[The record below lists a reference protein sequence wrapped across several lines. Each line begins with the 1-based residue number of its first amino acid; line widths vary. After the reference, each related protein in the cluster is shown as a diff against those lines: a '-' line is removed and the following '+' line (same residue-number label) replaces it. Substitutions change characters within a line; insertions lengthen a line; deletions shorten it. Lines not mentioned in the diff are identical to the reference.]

1 MKRALYD
8 TDHEDFRAMA
18 RAFVAKEVTP
28 HVASWEAAGEVDR
41 SLYRAAGAA
50 GLLGLGVEEEYGG
63 SGVDDFRYNA
73 VLIEELC
80 RAGATSVSMNI
91 NGFTDLIAP
100 YFRELAT
107 PEQKA
112 RWLPGLADGSLV
124 AAIAMT
130 EPAAGSDLRGI
141 RTRAERQADGYL
153 LNGAKTFISNGVIA
167 DLVLVVARTTAD
179 DGQEGLSLFVVE
191 RGMPGF
197 ERGRRLHKLGLSAQ
211 DTAELSFTDVLV
223 PAANLLGEEGRG
235 MEYLKRNLPQERVSV
250 AVTAAA
256 TMRRVLDG
264 TIAYTRERVVFGR
277 PLSEHQAT
285 RFTLAELATETEIAQ
300 TFTDRCVGELTAG
313 RLTATEA
320 AMAKWWVTERQ
331 QRLVSRCLQLHGGY
345 GYMTEYPIA
354 RDFVDSRASTLFA
367 GTTEI
372 MKEIIGKALVR

>member
-1 MKRALYD
+1 MKRELYD
-8 TDHEDFRAMA
+8 TDHEDFRGMA

-28 HVASWEAAGEVDR
+28 HLASWEAAGEVDR

-80 RAGATSVSMNI
+80 RAGATSISMNL

-107 PEQKA
+107 HEQKT

-153 LNGAKTFISNGVIA
+153 LNGAKTFISNGMLA
-167 DLVLVVARTTAD
+167 DLVIVVARTTAEG
-179 DGQEGLSLFVVE
+179 GQEGLSLFVVE

-197 ERGRRLHKLGLSAQ
+197 ERGRKLHKLGLSAQ
-211 DTAELSFTDVLV
+211 DTAELSFTGVPV
-223 PAANLLGEEGRG
+223 PAANLLGEEGRA
-235 MEYLKRNLPQERVSV
+235 MEYLKRNLPQERISV

-256 TMRRVLDG
+256 TMRRVLDE
-264 TIAYTRERVVFGR
+264 TIAYTRDRVVFGR
-277 PLSEHQAT
+277 PLSKLQAT

-300 TFTDRCVGELTAG
+300 TFTDRCVAALVAG

-331 QRLVSRCLQLHGGY
+331 QQLVSRCLQLHGGY
-345 GYMTEYPIA
+345 GYMTEYQIA

-372 MKEIIGKALVR
+372 MKEIIGKSLLR

>member
-1 MKRALYD
+1 MKRELYD

-18 RAFVAKEVTP
+18 RAFVAKEVNP
-28 HVASWEAAGEVDR
+28 HLAAWEAAGQVDR
-41 SLYRAAGAA
+41 SLFRAAGAA

-73 VLIEELC
+73 VLNEELC
-80 RAGATSVSMNI
+80 RAGATSVVMNI

-100 YFRELAT
+100 YFRELAA

-112 RWLPGLADGSLV
+112 RWLPRLADGSLV

-130 EPAAGSDLRGI
+130 EPGAGSDLRGI
-141 RTRAERQADGYL
+141 RTRAERTADGYV
-153 LNGAKTFISNGVIA
+153 LNGTKTFISNGILA
-167 DLVLVVARTTAD
+167 DLVIVVARTDAE

-191 RGMPGF
+191 QDMPGF
-197 ERGRRLHKLGLSAQ
+197 ERGRKLDKLGLSAQ
-211 DTAELSFTDVLV
+211 DTAELSFTDVPV
-223 PAANLLGEEGRG
+223 PAANLLGEEGQG
-235 MEYLKRNLPQERVSV
+235 LAYLKRNLPQERISV
-250 AVTAAA
+250 TVTAAA
-256 TMRRVLDG
+256 TMRRVLDE
-264 TIAYTRERVVFGR
+264 TIAYTRDRIVFGR
-277 PLSEHQAT
+277 PLSELQAT

-300 TFTDRCVGELTAG
+300 TFTDRCVAALVAG

-331 QRLVSRCLQLHGGY
+331 QHLVTRCLQLHGGY

-354 RDFVDSRASTLFA
+354 RDFVDTRASTLFA

-372 MKEIIGKALVR
+372 MKEIIGKSLLR

>member
-1 MKRALYD
+1 MKRELYD

-28 HVASWEAAGEVDR
+28 HLASWEAAGEVDR
-41 SLYRAAGAA
+41 SLYRVAGVA

-112 RWLPGLADGSLV
+112 RWMPGLADGSLV

-141 RTRAERQADGYL
+141 RTRAERRADGYL
-153 LNGAKTFISNGVIA
+153 LNGAKTFISNGMLA
-167 DLVLVVARTTAD
+167 DLVIVVARTDAD

-197 ERGRRLHKLGLSAQ
+197 ERGRKLHKLGLAAQ
-211 DTAELSFTDVLV
+211 DTAELSFTDVPV

-235 MEYLKRNLPQERVSV
+235 MEYLKRNLPRERVSV
-250 AVTAAA
+250 TVTAAA
-256 TMRRVLDG
+256 TMRRVLDD
-264 TIAYTRERVVFGR
+264 TIAYTRNRIVFGR
-277 PLSEHQAT
+277 PLSELQAT

-300 TFTDRCVGELTAG
+300 TFTDRCVGELVAG
-313 RLTATEA
+313 RLTVTDA

-331 QRLVSRCLQLHGGY
+331 QQLVSRCLQLHGGY

-372 MKEIIGKALVR
+372 MKEIIGKSLLR

>member
-1 MKRALYD
+1 MKRDLYD

-18 RAFVAKEVTP
+18 RAFVAKEVTL
-28 HVASWEAAGEVDR
+28 HLASWEAAGEVDR

-80 RAGATSVSMNI
+80 RAGATSVVMNI

-112 RWLPGLADGSLV
+112 RWMPALADGSLV

-153 LNGAKTFISNGVIA
+153 LNGAKTFISNGILA
-167 DLVLVVARTTAD
+167 DLVVVAARTTAD

-197 ERGRRLHKLGLSAQ
+197 ERGRKLHKLGLSAQ
-211 DTAELSFTDVLV
+211 DTAELSFTDVPV

-235 MEYLKRNLPQERVSV
+235 LEYLKQNLPQERISV

-256 TMRRVLDG
+256 TMRRVLDE
-264 TIAYTRERVVFGR
+264 TIRYTRDRIVFGR
-277 PLSEHQAT
+277 PLSELQAT
-285 RFTLAELATETEIAQ
+285 RFTLAELATETEVAQ
-300 TFTDRCVGELTAG
+300 TFTDRCVGELVVG
-313 RLTATEA
+313 RLTDTEA

-331 QRLVSRCLQLHGGY
+331 QQLVSRCLQLHGGY

-354 RDFVDSRASTLFA
+354 KDFVDTRASTLFA

-372 MKEIIGKALVR
+372 MKEIIGKSLVR

>member
-1 MKRALYD
+1 MKRDLYD

-18 RAFVAKEVTP
+18 RAFVAKEVSP
-28 HVASWEAAGEVDR
+28 YLAAWAAAGEVDR

-73 VLIEELC
+73 VLNEELC
-80 RAGATSVSMNI
+80 RAGATSVSMNL

-141 RTRAERQADGYL
+141 RARAERRADGYL
-153 LNGAKTFISNGVIA
+153 LNGAKTFISNGLIA
-167 DLVLVVARTTAD
+167 DLVIVVARTTAE
-179 DGQEGLSLFVVE
+179 DGSEGLSLFVVE

-211 DTAELSFTDVLV
+211 DTAELSFTDVPV

-235 MEYLKRNLPQERVSV
+235 LEYLKRNLPRERVSV
-250 AVTAAA
+250 AVTGAA
-256 TMRRVLDG
+256 TMRRVLDD
-264 TIAYTRERVVFGR
+264 TIAYTRDRTVFGG
-277 PLSEHQAT
+277 PLSELQAT
-285 RFTLAELATETEIAQ
+285 RFTLAELATETEIAR
-300 TFTDRCVGELTAG
+300 TFTDRCVAELVAG

-345 GYMTEYPIA
+345 GYMTEYAIA
-354 RDFVDSRASTLFA
+354 RDFVDTRAGTLFA

-372 MKEIIGKALVR
+372 MKEIIGKSLVR

>member
-1 MKRALYD
+1 MKREIYD
-8 TDHEDFRAMA
+8 TDQQDFRAMV

-28 HVASWEAAGEVDR
+28 HLASWEAAGQVDR
-41 SLYRAAGAA
+41 VLYRAAGAV

-73 VLIEELC
+73 VLNEELC
-80 RAGATSVSMNI
+80 RAGATSVVMNL
-91 NGFTDLIAP
+91 NGFTDLVAP
-100 YFRELAT
+100 YFRALAT

-130 EPAAGSDLRGI
+130 EPGAGSDLRGI
-141 RTRAERQADGYL
+141 RTRAERRRDGYL
-153 LNGAKTFISNGVIA
+153 LNGTKIFISNGILA
-167 DLVLVVARTTAD
+167 DLVIVVARTTAD
-179 DGQEGLSLFVVE
+179 DGQEGLNLLVVE

-197 ERGRRLHKLGLSAQ
+197 ERGRKLDKLGLSAQ

-235 MEYLKRNLPQERVSV
+235 MEYLKRNLSQERLSV
-250 AVTAAA
+250 TVTAAA
-256 TMRRVLDG
+256 TMRRVLEE
-264 TIAYTRERVVFGR
+264 TIAYTRDRIVFGR
-277 PLSEHQAT
+277 PLSELQAT

-300 TFTDRCVGELTAG
+300 TFTDRCVAELASG
-313 RLTATEA
+313 RLTDTEA

-331 QRLVSRCLQLHGGY
+331 QHLVSRCLQLHGGY

-354 RDFVDSRASTLFA
+354 RDFVDTRASTLFA

-372 MKEIIGKALVR
+372 MKEIIGKSLLR

>member
-1 MKRALYD
+1 MKRDLYD

-18 RAFVAKEVTP
+18 RAFVAKEVAP
-28 HVASWEAAGEVDR
+28 HLDAWEAAGEVDR

-80 RAGATSVSMNI
+80 RAGATSVSMNL

-100 YFRELAT
+100 YFRELAA

-130 EPAAGSDLRGI
+130 EPAAGSDLRGM
-141 RTRAERQADGYL
+141 RSRAERQADGYL
-153 LNGAKTFISNGVIA
+153 LNGAKTFISNGMLA
-167 DLVLVVARTTAD
+167 DLAIVVARTVAD

-191 RGMPGF
+191 REMPGF
-197 ERGRRLHKLGLSAQ
+197 ERGRKLHKLGLSAQ

-235 MEYLKRNLPQERVSV
+235 MEYLKRNLPQERISV
-250 AVTAAA
+250 AVTAVA
-256 TMRRVLDG
+256 TMRRVLEQA
-264 TIAYTRERVVFGR
+264 IAYTRERTVFGR
-277 PLSEHQAT
+277 PLSELQAT

-300 TFTDRCVGELTAG
+300 TFTDRCVGELVAG
-313 RLTATEA
+313 RLTPTEA
-320 AMAKWWVTERQ
+320 AMAKWWVTEHQ
-331 QRLVSRCLQLHGGY
+331 QQIVSRCLQLHGGY

-354 RDFVDSRASTLFA
+354 KDFVDSRASTLFA

-372 MKEIIGKALVR
+372 MKEIIGKSLVR

>member
-1 MKRALYD
+1 MKRDLYD
-8 TDHEDFRAMA
+8 TEHEDFRAMA

-28 HVASWEAAGEVDR
+28 YLASWEAAGEVDR

-63 SGVDDFRYNA
+63 SGVDDFRFHA
-73 VLIEELC
+73 VLNEELC
-80 RAGATSVSMNI
+80 RAGATSVSMNL

-130 EPAAGSDLRGI
+130 EPGAGSDLRGI
-141 RTRAERQADGYL
+141 RTRAERHADGYL

-167 DLVLVVARTTAD
+167 DLVVVVARTGAE
-179 DGQEGLSLFVVE
+179 DGREGLSLFVVE

-211 DTAELSFTDVLV
+211 DTAELSFTDVPV

-264 TIAYTRERVVFGR
+264 TIAYTRDRIVFGR
-277 PLSEHQAT
+277 PLSELQTT
-285 RFTLAELATETEIAQ
+285 RFTLAELATDTEIAQ
-300 TFTDRCVGELTAG
+300 TFTDRCVRELVAG
-313 RLTATEA
+313 RLTPTEA

-331 QRLVSRCLQLHGGY
+331 QQLVSRCLQLHGGY
-345 GYMTEYPIA
+345 GYMTEYSIA
-354 RDFVDSRASTLFA
+354 RDFVDTRASTLFA

-372 MKEIIGKALVR
+372 MKEIIGRSLVR

>member
-1 MKRALYD
+1 MKRELYD

-18 RAFVAKEVTP
+18 RAFVTKEVTP
-28 HVASWEAAGEVDR
+28 HLASWEAAGEVDR

-63 SGVDDFRYNA
+63 SGVDDFRYHA
-73 VLIEELC
+73 VLNEELC
-80 RAGATSVSMNI
+80 RAGATSVVMNL

-107 PEQKA
+107 PEKKA
-112 RWLPGLADGSLV
+112 RWMPGLADGGLV

-141 RTRAERQADGYL
+141 RTRAERLADGYL
-153 LNGAKTFISNGVIA
+153 LNGSKTFISNGILA
-167 DLVLVVARTTAD
+167 DLVVVVARTTAE

-211 DTAELSFTDVLV
+211 DTAELSFTDVPV

-256 TMRRVLDG
+256 TMRRVLND
-264 TIAYTRERVVFGR
+264 TIRYTRDRIAFGR
-277 PLSEHQAT
+277 PLSELQTT

-300 TFTDRCVGELTAG
+300 TFTDRCVGELVAG
-313 RLTATEA
+313 RLTATAA

-331 QRLVSRCLQLHGGY
+331 QHLVSRCLQLHGGY

-354 RDFVDSRASTLFA
+354 RDFVDTRAGTLFA

>member
-1 MKRALYD
+1 MKRDLYD

-28 HVASWEAAGEVDR
+28 HLAAWEAAGEVDR

-80 RAGATSVSMNI
+80 RAGATSVSMNL

-112 RWLPGLADGSLV
+112 RWMPGLADGSLV

-130 EPAAGSDLRGI
+130 EPGAGSDLRGI
-141 RTRAERQADGYL
+141 RTCAERRADGYL
-153 LNGAKTFISNGVIA
+153 LNGTKTFISNGILA
-167 DLVLVVARTTAD
+167 DLVIVVARTAAD
-179 DGQEGLSLFVVE
+179 DGRDGLSLLVVE

-197 ERGRRLHKLGLSAQ
+197 ERGRKLDKLGLSAQ
-211 DTAELSFTDVLV
+211 DTAELFFTDVVV
-223 PAANLLGEEGRG
+223 PAANLLGEEGGG
-235 MEYLKRNLPQERVSV
+235 MAYLKRNLPQERLSV
-250 AVTAAA
+250 TVMAAA
-256 TMRRVLDG
+256 TMRRVLG
-264 TIAYTRERVVFGR
+264 ETIAYTRDRVVFGR
-277 PLSEHQAT
+277 PLSSLQAT
-285 RFTLAELATETEIAQ
+285 RFTLAELATEAEIAQ
-300 TFTDRCVGELTAG
+300 TFTDRCVGELAAG
-313 RLTATEA
+313 RLTDTEA

-331 QRLVSRCLQLHGGY
+331 QHLVSRCLQLHGGY

-354 RDFVDSRASTLFA
+354 KDFVDTRAGTLFA

-372 MKEIIGKALVR
+372 MKEIIGKSLLR